1 MAGFQVIP
9 AVDIKGGKCVRLY
22 QGRPEAETVFE
33 SDPVDSALKW
43 QDQGAGLL
51 HVVDLDGAFQ
61 GTPVNNEVI
70 SGLMERLSIPV
81 QVGGGIRSTDTAL
94 SYIEA
99 GAARVVV
106 GTRAFSDADWLVDLA
121 DKLGDRL
128 AVGVDVKE
136 GRIATAGWLELSEI
150 VPTLAVEKLA
160 AGGVKRIIYTDVTRD
175 GTLDGPDFDGIEE
188 VASASPI
195 PVIASGGVGTVDDV
209 LRIYRM
215 KGSGVEGVIVGMA
228 LYKGRFTLDE
238 ALGAIKGEAGL

>member
-22 QGRPEAETVFE
+22 QGRPDEETAFD
-33 SDPVDSALKW
+33 SDPVDSALRW

-61 GTPVNNEVI
+61 GAPVNNEVI
-70 SGLMERLSIPV
+70 SGLIERLSIPV
-81 QVGGGIRSTDTAL
+81 QVGGGIRSTDTAM

-99 GAARVVV
+99 GAARVVI
-106 GTRAFSDADWLVDLA
+106 GTRAFSDPDWLSELA
-121 DKLGDRL
+121 DRLGDRL
-128 AVGVDVKE
+128 AVGVDVKG

-150 VPTLAVEKLA
+150 VPDLAVKKLA
-160 AGGVKRIIYTDVTRD
+160 AMGVMRIIYTDVKRD
-175 GTLDGPDFDGIEE
+175 GTLDGPDFGGIEE
-188 VASASPI
+188 FASVSPI

-228 LYKGRFTLDE
+228 LYKRRFTLAD
-238 ALGAIKGEAGL
+238 ALGAIEGEGGL